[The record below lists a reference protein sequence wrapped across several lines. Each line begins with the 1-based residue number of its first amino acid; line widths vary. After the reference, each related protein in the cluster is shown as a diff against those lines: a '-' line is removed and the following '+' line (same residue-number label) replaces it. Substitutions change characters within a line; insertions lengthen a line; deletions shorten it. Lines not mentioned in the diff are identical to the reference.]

1 MASDPIQESLLKLI
15 ADKKKSKKPSKAMT
29 AKSKKND
36 DEEKS
41 NVVNIMD
48 ALKKSVAKELKSPQ
62 NRVTSFA
69 AYRLDKRLN
78 QSPRRMRMRVSVSAA
93 SRRNGA
99 STNPSSR

>member
-48 ALKKSVAKELKSPQ
+48 ALKKSVAKELKS
-62 NRVTSFA
+62 RKT
-69 AYRLDKRLN
+69 
-78 QSPRRMRMRVSVSAA
+78 
-93 SRRNGA
+93 G
-99 STNPSSR
+99 